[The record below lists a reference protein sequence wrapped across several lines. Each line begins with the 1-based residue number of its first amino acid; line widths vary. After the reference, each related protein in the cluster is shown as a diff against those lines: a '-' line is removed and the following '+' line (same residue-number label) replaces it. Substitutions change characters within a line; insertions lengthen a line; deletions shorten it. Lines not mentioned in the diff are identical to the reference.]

1 MDSLTI
7 YVIDAGNTNIKL
19 GQFIN
24 HELKKV
30 HRFSSLE
37 DIHTHLSEGDIV
49 VLANVG
55 NLEIVLMLER
65 LGCSITNLSTKEK
78 LPFTNAY
85 KTPET
90 LGIDRLC
97 NIAAVQFLHPN
108 KNVLVLDAGTCIKSD
123 FIDCKGT
130 YHGGSI
136 SPGIAMRYRSLH
148 EYTANLPLLHPTTYS
163 ILGSNTD
170 ESIHSGVLGSVN
182 AEVLW
187 RIEKFNN
194 RYEDILIYLTGGDA
208 HYFDLGQKNSIFV
221 DENLTLKG
229 IYALYLH

>member
-1 MDSLTI
+1 
-7 YVIDAGNTNIKL
+7 
-19 GQFIN
+19 
-24 HELKKV
+24 
-30 HRFSSLE
+30 
-37 DIHTHLSEGDIV
+37 
-49 VLANVG
+49 
-55 NLEIVLMLER
+55 
-65 LGCSITNLSTKEK
+65 
-78 LPFTNAY
+78 
-85 KTPET
+85 
-90 LGIDRLC
+90 
-97 NIAAVQFLHPN
+97 
-108 KNVLVLDAGTCIKSD
+108 
-123 FIDCKGT
+123 
-130 YHGGSI
+130 
-136 SPGIAMRYRSLH
+136 MRYRSLH